1 MFYLFVERLLIN
13 FEIYTSKTYFMKR
26 LLFISVLAITL
37 LSTSCTKEYI
47 TQGGNADMSTVDF
60 VVQEAD
66 WVQYGDPGFE
76 GYGYAVD
83 LDFPE
88 LTDNVIQNGMV
99 SLYMKSGTAWVPV
112 PIYFYYLSGDV
123 MYQGG
128 FFYRM
133 RQGVF
138 SIDYYESDFQTQNPG
153 TQTFRVVIVQPF

>member
-1 MFYLFVERLLIN
+1 
-13 FEIYTSKTYFMKR
+13 MKR
-26 LLFISVLAITL
+26 LIYISVLAITL
-37 LSTSCTKEYI
+37 FSTSCTKEYI

-60 VVQEAD
+60 TVQASD
-66 WVQYGDPGFE
+66 WILYGDQGLA

-83 LDFPE
+83 LNFPE

-99 SLYMKSGTAWVPV
+99 TLYMKSGTAWIPVPV
-112 PIYFYYLSGDV
+112 YFYYLSGDV
-123 MYQGG
+123 TYQGG

-133 RQGVF
+133 KKGVF

>member
-1 MFYLFVERLLIN
+1 
-13 FEIYTSKTYFMKR
+13 MKR

-37 LSTSCTKEYI
+37 FSTSCTKEYI
-47 TQGGNADMSTVDF
+47 TQEYNGGNADMSTVDF
-60 VVQEAD
+60 VVQEPD
-66 WVQYGDPGFE
+66 WVLYGDPGFP

-112 PIYFYYLSGDV
+112 PIYFYYSSGDAL
-123 MYQGG
+123 YQGG

-133 RQGVF
+133 KKGVF